1 MPPERVEGKVK
12 AEIKIAPELWA
23 SSVLPEGMI
32 EAWLMPAGSYVEG
45 GKPVA
50 TIRIEDA
57 LHEIVAPASG
67 RLRTDLA
74 ANSVVDPGTVIGRIE
89 S

>member
-1 MPPERVEGKVK
+1 MK
-12 AEIKIAPELWA
+12 ADITVAPELWS

-32 EAWLMPAGSYVEG
+32 EAWLIPAGSYVES

-50 TIRIEDA
+50 KVRIEDA
-57 LHEIVAPASG
+57 LHEIIAPASG
-67 RLRTDLA
+67 WLRTSLA
-74 ANSVVDPGTVIGRIE
+74 AASVVDPGTVIGRID